1 MKQIVSIPFQYQNQS
16 FQMLMSHRAEGDRLR
31 LRVTVMN
38 GELEKC
44 LHNNSVFEYA
54 NGCVAA
60 QCKEVPD
67 EVAELQRALSQAMD
81 QYWKEHPLEDLHAA
95 TA

>member
-44 LHNNSVFEYA
+44 LHNNSVFEYV
-54 NGCVAA
+54 NGSVAA
-60 QCKEVPD
+60 QVKEVPV
-67 EVAELQRALSQAMD
+67 EVAELQMVLSRAMD
-81 QYWKEHPLEDLHAA
+81 EYWRENPLETSALASA
-95 TA
+95 